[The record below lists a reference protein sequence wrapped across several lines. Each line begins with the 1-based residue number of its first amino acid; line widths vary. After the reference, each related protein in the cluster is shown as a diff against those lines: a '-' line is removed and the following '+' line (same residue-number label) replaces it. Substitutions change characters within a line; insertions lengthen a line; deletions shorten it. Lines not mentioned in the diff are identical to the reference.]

1 MAVPLLAPL
10 VGLGKGLLGGIAGLG
25 KRAAVTTAVRSA
37 ANKGKDKV
45 KEKVKTKISSS
56 RLPSISPRYYEKPKE
71 PKKSTPKTSG
81 GSVKSVKMSA
91 DRIKSILNSQ
101 TKTVNKL
108 KLENSKFEKQ
118 ELRRQ
123 KQEQAAQKIKSGF
136 KSIGSKLTSPIKGVT
151 RGIGTAIPLLIAGI
165 LVNSL
170 EGIISGIRNYYEK
183 NLKPKVEFVQK
194 KFDQLGNFLS
204 NFSGDKDKVTRNREK
219 VDKQLDDLKKVID
232 ESELEEGVKKIEELT
247 KGKNYKKMSKE
258 IQDKLFIK
266 SMKEVAPDYDLSG
279 LNVTKNEISS
289 LPFNT
294 NINTDMSNMYDE
306 DLIDENPTQ
315 IFIVNR
321 PYVVKE

>member
-10 VGLGKGLLGGIAGLG
+10 MGLGKGLLGGIAGLG
-25 KRAAVTTAVRSA
+25 KKAAVKTAVKSA
-37 ANKGKDKV
+37 ANRGK
-45 KEKVKTKISSS
+45 EQVKTKISSS

-71 PKKSTPKTSG
+71 SKKSTPKTSG

-101 TKTVNKL
+101 TKTLNKL

-136 KSIGSKLTSPIKGVT
+136 KSIGSRLTSPIKGVT

-194 KFDQLGNFLS
+194 KFDQLGNFLA

-247 KGKNYKKMSKE
+247 KEKNYKKMSKE
-258 IQDKLFIK
+258 NQDKLFIK

-306 DLIDENPTQ
+306 DLIDENLTQ